1 MGMSNSTRLPA
12 EFLAERDAQ
21 IFALRKTGLS
31 ASDIARRKELSISQV
46 NGAITRQLGKLNKES
61 FLAYPEVLRLEL
73 ERIDAMQA
81 AVWPRTQIRR
91 HTLDDGTVVTLEA
104 DDKAIATVISLMR
117 QRSALLGM
125 EAAAQAAVSEASDQS
140 VDVRSTL
147 QGAGGS
153 SISAEQHREKEARE
167 LLALAGESGIFPDE
181 IVKSMLTVG
190 SDSEVVDAEIVDDD
204 NVS

>member
-1 MGMSNSTRLPA
+1 MSNSTRLPA